1 MTIFQLDSGMTPLG
15 HVSPEARVLI
25 PLCGLGLCIWSL
37 LKLRRRSLLV
47 PTCSLF
53 LTVGPVFIFFA
64 AFPGFFDRLAYL
76 IGITYPPVLYLIGCI
91 IILMVMIIHLAFR
104 LSLIDERC
112 RRMAI
117 ELALLGSPPP
127 DVSGVKAGLER
138 FKTSPKTRR
147 HLSTQTPSGPR
158 DRRSS

>member
-1 MTIFQLDSGMTPLG
+1 MSNRTFVRPVPSGQLPML
-15 HVSPEARVLI
+15 
-25 PLCGLGLCIWSL
+25 
-37 LKLRRRSLLV
+37 
-47 PTCSLF
+47 
-53 LTVGPVFIFFA
+53 
-64 AFPGFFDRLAYL
+64 
-76 IGITYPPVLYLIGCI
+76 
-91 IILMVMIIHLAFR
+91 MIIHLAFR

-127 DVSGVKAGLER
+127 DVSGVKAVLER

-147 HLSTQTPSGPR
+147 HLSTPTPSGPP